1 MERDLTCEATMD
13 KDMVEEEKE
22 VQVLTMDFLE
32 LC

>member
-1 MERDLTCEATMD
+1 MERDLTWEATMD

>member
-1 MERDLTCEATMD
+1 MVKVPTWEATMD